1 MSKNLI
7 DKEAEQLGHKRKE
20 VFEFC
25 ELAAR
30 DWSRMNAKQRKE
42 VLNIVE
48 FDIRYLREH
57 ETKLVKQMFAEKG
70 ILTEEEFDKLVKRG
84 YQVEGIPQA
93 EKIQKVIDQSKL
105 DSLLAKAI
113 PKKGFLR
120 EYIDIFSEVTDTP
133 EVFLF
138 WGAMVTLSTI
148 LGKKVWIRWEARSLY
163 PNIWCVFLAPS
174 GFRKG
179 TGIDIPVLL
188 LGKVDESLLLPQV
201 GSEEGLTK
209 ALAVEEPDSK
219 KEGLVR
225 WQEFSKT
232 LKGWTNK
239 QTWQACQ
246 EFWINLW
253 DNEPWK
259 KKLSSGRFTVPRTS
273 ISFLSAST
281 PKIFSTFFTP
291 EDLEGGFFGRVYLI
305 SCLKKKKYFPIP
317 PSIDQKGGLNELV
330 KQLHGIEENFTGQL
344 SYLKFEDGFNHWAK
358 ETQQKREQGFMDS
371 FYSRIETH
379 CMKLAMI
386 YEAALAG
393 KTAIGEE
400 AFRYAINALEFLV
413 ASAQPLISE
422 EIGITEEERRIARIA
437 KYIQEKGE
445 VRRSTIMQNFH
456 LTAFEAENIEA
467 TLVQRELI
475 EIDEKIPGRGPKRK
489 VYLWSLNEF
498 HG

>member
-1 MSKNLI
+1 MISK
-7 DKEAEQLGHKRKE
+7 EEEQLGHKRKE
-20 VFEFC
+20 AFELC

-30 DWSRMNAKQRKE
+30 DWSRLKAEQRKE
-42 VLNIVE
+42 ILNMVE
-48 FDIRYLREH
+48 FDIRYLRDH
-57 ETKLVKQMFAEKG
+57 ELKLVKEMFAEKG
-70 ILTEEEFDKLVKRG
+70 ILTEDEFDELVKRG
-84 YQVEGIPQA
+84 YQVDGIPQA
-93 EKIQKVIDQSKL
+93 EKLQEVISQSRL
-105 DSLLAKAI
+105 DDLLAKAI

-120 EYIDIFSEVTDTP
+120 DYIDIFSEVTDAP
-133 EVFLF
+133 EAFLF

-148 LGKKVWIRWEARSLY
+148 LGKKVWIPWAEKKLY

-179 TGIDIPVLL
+179 TGIGIPVLL
-188 LGKVDESLLLPQV
+188 LRRVDESLLLPQV

-219 KEGLVR
+219 DEGLVR
-225 WQEFSKT
+225 WMEFSKT
-232 LKGWTNK
+232 LKGWTSK
-239 QTWQACQ
+239 GTWQACQ

-259 KKLSSGRFTVPRTS
+259 KKLSSGKFTVPTTS

-281 PKIFSTFFTP
+281 PRIFSTFFTS

-317 PSIDQKGGLNELV
+317 PSIDQKGGLNDLV
-330 KQLHGIEENFTGQL
+330 KQLHDIRENFIGQL

-358 ETQQKREQGFMDS
+358 EIQQKHEKGFMDS

-386 YEAALAG
+386 YEAALTG
-393 KTAIGEE
+393 KAAIGEE

-422 EIGITEEERRIARIA
+422 EIGITEEEKRISRIAR
-437 KYIQEKGE
+437 YIQGKVE
-445 VRRSTIMQNFH
+445 VRRSTIMKNFH
-456 LTAFEAENIEA
+456 LTAFEAQNIEA

-475 EIDEKIPGRGPKRK
+475 EIDEKKAGRGPKRK
-489 VYLWSLNEF
+489 VYLWSLDEF
-498 HG
+498 HD